1 MIALAALLAIQ
12 ATDPSG
18 AFDAFFAD
26 FAKKRD
32 AIQVLEARYTQK
44 NTSPEET
51 VDSAGAI
58 VYVKPRRI
66 LFRYERPDAGTT
78 YLIDGRK
85 AYEYEPDIKQLQIYD
100 LQDNP
105 ETEVFFLGF
114 QDNTEALRKAY
125 EVTVFQSDGKAAD
138 SKGIIIRPKE
148 SPGDTQ
154 NFREVKL
161 YLRDA
166 DYLPYRIHIT
176 HENDSEVDIAITDF
190 TINAKLDPQKARIA
204 LPGGTKIIDNDELVE
219 TVGAA
224 GKSVPEKDVILVEPL
239 AQPANKETP
248 AR

>member
-1 MIALAALLAIQ
+1 MIALVALLTVQ
-12 ATDPSG
+12 ATDPS
-18 AFDAFFAD
+18 ATFDAFFAD

-32 AIQVLEARYTQK
+32 AIQVLEARFTQK
-44 NTSPEET
+44 SISPEET
-51 VDSAGAI
+51 VNSAGSI

-66 LFRYERPDAGTT
+66 LFRYERPDPGTT
-78 YLIDGRK
+78 YMIDGEK
-85 AYEYEPDIKQLQIYD
+85 AYEYESDIRQLQIYD
-100 LQDNP
+100 LQDDP
-105 ETEVFFLGF
+105 QTEVFFLGF

-125 EVTVFQSDGKAAD
+125 DVTVFQSAGKPAD
-138 SKGIIIRPKE
+138 SKGLIIRPKE
-148 SPGDTQ
+148 SPRDAQ

-190 TINAKLDPQKARIA
+190 AINGKLDPRKARIS
-204 LPGGTKIIDNDELVE
+204 LPGGTKIIENDELVE

-224 GKSVPEKDVILVEPL
+224 GKCVPEKDLVLVEPL

-248 AR
+248 AP